1 MCTTTVLP
9 HNTTTNSSFVYKFGN
24 KSDCGSDCE
33 YCFGHHSTNVLV
45 VSNNNRCVVTNV
57 T

>member
-24 KSDCGSDCE
+24 KSDSGSD
-33 YCFGHHSTNVLV
+33 F
-45 VSNNNRCVVTNV
+45 VSEPQRYVTCM
-57 T
+57 